1 MVPLV
6 QANTVNCSAVFR
18 CNLLNQ
24 TPSVSPFQPKHFC
37 WVDTSDQCHPFI
49 QALPSVSAVKH
60 CQLFSHALLSTVQ
73 PNTVSVNLF
82 NKTPPL
88 AVQPKAVS
96 VTCTTKDSVSAVKT
110 KQPMSQL
117 LLSAVQPSHMLP
129 ITMHCQCQLS
139 SQTLSAVQPNIA
151 VSCSAKHCCQLFS
164 QTLLSAVQPNIAVSC
179 SAKHC
184 CQLFSQTLSSDQL
197 LAVEL

>member
-1 MVPLV
+1 MPAVQPNTVNCPAKHCLGASCSTKGFQLFSQMLPWLPVV

-151 VSCSAKHCCQLFS
+151 VSCSAKHCQVTNC
-164 QTLLSAVQPNIAVSC
+164 
-179 SAKHC
+179 
-184 CQLFSQTLSSDQL
+184 
-197 LAVEL
+197 